1 MNTKGKPNFEKT
13 DRNMEVYKS
22 YMELGPDGKKK
33 YSTAQLTAMW
43 GMSTTRIF
51 QIINII
57 KNKYGADILEAPPKE
72 INYDRIDGAE

>member
-13 DRNMEVYKS
+13 DRNIEVYKS

-43 GMSTTRIF
+43 GMSTTRILYYSKMAKM
-51 QIINII
+51 Q
-57 KNKYGADILEAPPKE
+57 
-72 INYDRIDGAE
+72 